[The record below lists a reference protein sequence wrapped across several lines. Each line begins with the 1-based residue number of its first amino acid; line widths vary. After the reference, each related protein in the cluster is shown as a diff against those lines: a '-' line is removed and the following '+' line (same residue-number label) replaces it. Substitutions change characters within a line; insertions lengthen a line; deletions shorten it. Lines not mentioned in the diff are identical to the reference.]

1 MGAEFI
7 ECITKKDLE
16 LLNAF
21 INEKNPDLNAEDGG
35 ATIPLNMAVHVGNI
49 DVFYYLVE
57 QGCDISS
64 TKGFGVRI
72 WPVVLTSTGY
82 GEAALAA
89 ASAKHLLT
97 YLK

>member
-57 QGCDISS
+57 QGCDISLRQ
-64 TKGFGVRI
+64 KGLAYGFDLASRL
-72 WPVVLTSTGY
+72 PARTG
-82 GEAALAA
+82 
-89 ASAKHLLT
+89 SAFL
-97 YLK
+97 YVI